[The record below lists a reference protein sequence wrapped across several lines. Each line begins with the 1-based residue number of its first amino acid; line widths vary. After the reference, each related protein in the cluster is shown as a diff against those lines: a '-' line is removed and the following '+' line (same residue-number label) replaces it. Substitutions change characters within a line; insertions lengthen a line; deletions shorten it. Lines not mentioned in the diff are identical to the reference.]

1 MQQPGEPTAPSAQDS
16 AAPSAAPSALPGSK
30 PSPRV
35 LFSSVLGVAWMSLPA
50 LLSVGLFAYISSVTA
65 WFNAQGPAGP
75 WIGAGVFA
83 VAAGLGLLPTY
94 AQAILAGWIF
104 GFSTGLNVAVAGCMV
119 GAVLGFGVS
128 RAVAGE
134 DVQHVIDA
142 KPRWRVARQALVEAS
157 TWRTVWLVTLLRFP
171 PSSPFGFTNL
181 VLAATGVQWVPMMIG
196 TLIGM
201 LPRTALAVWVA
212 ASAAAAAAESGV
224 SDPVGLAKERWW
236 AMLLGLLFL
245 VGVLIIMQRLANQA
259 LRKAGLQ
266 PFGSSS
272 ADDSAPQRTPP
283 AR

>member
-1 MQQPGEPTAPSAQDS
+1 MPQPGDPTAAS
-16 AAPSAAPSALPGSK
+16 GK
-30 PSPRV
+30 TSPRV
-35 LFSSVLGVAWMSLPA
+35 LFSSVLGLLWMSMPA
-50 LLSVGLFAYISSVTA
+50 LLSIGLFAYISSVTT
-65 WFNAQGPAGP
+65 WFRAQGEAGP

-104 GFSTGLNVAVAGCMV
+104 GFATGLNVAVAGCML

-134 DVQHVIDA
+134 DVQQVIDA

-157 TWRTVWLVTLLRFP
+157 TWRTVWLVTLLRLP

-181 VLAATGVQWVPMMIG
+181 VLAATGVQWIPMIMG
-196 TLIGM
+196 SLLGM

-224 SDPVGLAKERWW
+224 SDPVSLAKERWW
-236 AMLLGLLFL
+236 AMLLGVLFL
-245 VGVLIIMQRLANQA
+245 IGVLVIMQRLANQA

-266 PFGSSS
+266 PFGSGG
-272 ADDSAPQRTPP
+272 AGDNAPAQG
-283 AR
+283 